1 MTDNG
6 PVPPDPT
13 SADARQTTRQ
23 RTPAEDR
30 EQQMIGVIGGSG
42 FYSFFGPDARSVTVD
57 TPYGAPSAP
66 ITIGEIG
73 PRRVAF
79 LPRHGV
85 DHEYSPHTVPYR
97 ANMWA
102 LRSLG
107 VRRVLGP
114 CAVGSLSAD
123 LGPGAIV
130 VPDQLVDRTSG
141 RADTYFDTS
150 GVHVSFADPYCPE
163 LRAAVAAQPGVV
175 DGGTM
180 VVIQGPRF
188 STRAESRWFAS
199 QGFTLVNMT
208 GYPEAVLAREL
219 EMCYAAIAL
228 VTDLDAGIETGDGVR
243 AVDVFAE
250 FQRNLEPFKKLVQT
264 TIEGLAA
271 ERTCTHCLAHD
282 GVRLPF
288 ELP

>member
-1 MTDNG
+1 MDDNG
-6 PVPPDPT
+6 P
-13 SADARQTTRQ
+13 
-23 RTPAEDR
+23 
-30 EQQMIGVIGGSG
+30 MLGVIGGSG
-42 FYSFFGPDARSVTVD
+42 FYSFFGPDARSVMLD
-57 TPYGAPSAP
+57 TPYGAPSAA
-66 ITIGEIG
+66 ITVGTVGEHQ
-73 PRRVAF
+73 VAF

-85 DHEYSPHTVPYR
+85 EHEFSPHTVPYR

-102 LRSLG
+102 LRALG
-107 VRRVLGP
+107 VRRIFGP
-114 CAVGSLSAD
+114 CAVGSLTSD
-123 LGPGAIV
+123 LGPGSTV

-141 RADTYFDTS
+141 RDDTYFDS
-150 GVHVSFADPYCPE
+150 GGIHVGFADPYCPT
-163 LRAAVAAQPGVV
+163 LRAAAAGLPGVV

-188 STRAESRWFAS
+188 STRAESKWFAS

-228 VTDLDAGIETGDGVR
+228 VTDLDAGIGSGEGVK

-250 FQRNLEPFKKLVQT
+250 FQRNLVPFKKVVHEAIDQV
-264 TIEGLAA
+264 AV
-271 ERTCTHCLAHD
+271 ERTCEHCLPHE
-282 GVRLPF
+282 GVTLPI